1 MKKDNKVS
9 KENSFIAKKQ
19 LKAVDEASTFAENI
33 INTVREPLLV
43 LDKDLRVVKV
53 NRSFYDFIKVS
64 PDETIGT
71 LIYALGNQQWN
82 IPKLRELLETIL
94 PEKTTFDNYVVE
106 HDFSTIGKRIMLLN
120 ARQIERA
127 FGKEKIILLAIEDI
141 TERKKI
147 EDGLEKTRN
156 ELVVIKKSADEAG
169 EFSENI
175 INTVREPLLLL
186 DKKLRVV
193 KASRSFYDFFKVNS
207 DETIGTLIYDLGNKQ
222 WDIPKLRELLET
234 ILPEKTTFENYE
246 VEHDFSTIGKR
257 TMLLNARQI
266 ERAFRKEKIILLAIE
281 DITVSKNAE
290 EKLKK
295 TFIELK
301 RSNEELEQFAYI
313 ASHDLQEPLRMVAS
327 YTQLLERKYKDKLDK
342 DAIDFIGFAVDGA
355 NRMQCLINDLLE
367 FSRITLRGKE
377 LEMVSLS
384 EAFSAAIFS
393 LQHTIQETHAIIL
406 NDELPMV
413 KGDLGQL
420 MRVFQNLIDNAIK
433 FKGAKTPIINI
444 KAKEEGE
451 KIVISV
457 EDNGIGIDSKYKE
470 RVFVIFQRLN
480 NRTEYKGTGI
490 GLAICKRTIER
501 HGGKIWFE
509 SEIGKGTTF
518 YFTLNK

>member
-1 MKKDNKVS
+1 MD
-9 KENSFIAKKQ
+9 Q
-19 LKAVDEASTFAENI
+19 
-33 INTVREPLLV
+33 
-43 LDKDLRVVKV
+43 DLRVVKAS
-53 NRSFYDFIKVS
+53 RSFYDFFKVNS
-64 PDETIGT
+64 DETIGT
-71 LIYALGNQQWN
+71 LIYDLGNKQWD

-141 TERKKI
+141 T
-147 EDGLEKTRN
+147 
-156 ELVVIKKSADEAG
+156 A
-169 EFSENI
+169 
-175 INTVREPLLLL
+175 
-186 DKKLRVV
+186 
-193 KASRSFYDFFKVNS
+193 
-207 DETIGTLIYDLGNKQ
+207 
-222 WDIPKLRELLET
+222 
-234 ILPEKTTFENYE
+234 
-246 VEHDFSTIGKR
+246 
-257 TMLLNARQI
+257 
-266 ERAFRKEKIILLAIE
+266 
-281 DITVSKNAE
+281 SKNAE

-327 YTQLLERKYKDKLDK
+327 YTQLLERRYKDKLDK

-355 NRMQCLINDLLE
+355 NRMQRLINDLLD

-377 LEMVSLS
+377 LESVSLT
-384 EAFSAAIFS
+384 EALGAAIFS
-393 LQHTIQETHAIIL
+393 LQNTIHESNAIIL

-413 KGDLGQL
+413 KGDLSQL

-433 FKGAKTPIINI
+433 FKGDKTPIINI
-444 KAKEEGE
+444 RVKEEGE
-451 KIVISV
+451 KVVISV
-457 EDNGIGIDSKYKE
+457 EDNGIGIESKYKE

-509 SEIGKGTTF
+509 SEFGKGTTF